1 MIETI
6 SGVVVAV
13 AVIILTQVLSGY
25 FTAKLMAATNLV
37 AIAFIYVGFS
47 LKDNPGGLT
56 VLEVLVSLVFYFMAI
71 IGYIRN
77 GYAIA
82 YGIILHGV
90 WDICHHN
97 GSLIGTHIP
106 GYWPLFCLVVDI
118 IDGLYFLI
126 LFKSQ
131 KNALVLKMQ
140 GLSNG
145 ESSVGKTV
153 WRHNGR

>member
-6 SGVVVAV
+6 SGIATAV
-13 AVIILTQVLSGY
+13 ALIIVYRILSKY
-25 FTAKLMAATNLV
+25 FTTKLMAATTLV

-47 LKDNPGGLT
+47 LKDNPVSLV
-56 VLEVLVSLVFYFMAI
+56 VLEVLVALVFYFAAI
-71 IGYIRN
+71 IGYTKN

-97 GSLIGTHIP
+97 GFLIGTHIA
-106 GYWPLFCLVVDI
+106 GYWPSFCFVVDI

-126 LFKSQ
+126 IFKNQ
-131 KNALVLKMQ
+131 KNTAVFKIQSHHPANVQME
-140 GLSNG
+140 N
-145 ESSVGKTV
+145 SVTQ
-153 WRHNGR
+153 